1 MYIFFDTETSGL
13 PKRWD
18 APASDFNNWPRIVQ
32 LAWVCCDE
40 NGNQTSEQ
48 VRLIKPD
55 GFTIEPGA
63 AKVHG
68 ISTQYAIENGEP
80 LEPILKEFGAAVEAS
95 SLLVAHNIDFDRKI
109 AGAEFL
115 RASLPNVLDD
125 IRRSCTMTESTN
137 YCKLPGRYG
146 YKWPTLDELHRKLFN
161 KSFSGAHDAS
171 ADCAACM
178 RCFFKLKELGY
189 VS

>member
-1 MYIFFDTETSGL
+1 MYLFFDTETSGL

-18 APASDFNNWPRIVQ
+18 APTSDLNNWPRIVQ
-32 LAWVCCDE
+32 IAWICCDE

-48 VRLIKPD
+48 VRLIKPV
-55 GFTIEPGA
+55 GFSIDPGA

-68 ISTQYAIENGEP
+68 ISTQYATEHGQPIK
-80 LEPILKEFGAAVEAS
+80 PILEEFAADINNATVI
-95 SLLVAHNIDFDRKI
+95 VAHNIDFDRNI

-115 RASLPNVLDD
+115 RASMPNVLDAKKS
-125 IRRSCTMTESTN
+125 ICTMKTSTDF
-137 YCKLPGRYG
+137 CALPGPYG
-146 YKWPTLDELHRKLFN
+146 YKWPKMDELHRKLFN
-161 KSFSGAHDAS
+161 KSFDGAHDAG

-189 VS
+189 V

>member
-13 PKRWD
+13 PRRWD
-18 APASDFNNWPRIVQ
+18 APVTAVDNWPRIVQ
-32 LAWVCCDE
+32 IAWICSDAE
-40 NGNQTSEQ
+40 GNASEPQ
-48 VRLIKPD
+48 VRLVKPE
-55 GFTIEPGA
+55 GFTISAGA

-68 ISTQYAIENGEP
+68 ISTEYATKHGLP
-80 LEPILKEFGAAVEAS
+80 LMPVLEEFAEAVKAS
-95 SLLVAHNIDFDRKI
+95 DVMVAHNIDFDRSI
-109 AGAEFL
+109 VGAEFI
-115 RASLPNVLDD
+115 RTSMPNVFLGK
-125 IRRSCTMTESTN
+125 RQCCTMTESTN

-161 KSFSGAHDAS
+161 KSFSGAHDAG

-178 RCFFKLKELGY
+178 RSFFKLKELGY